1 MAVLSGKTA
10 LVTGASRGVGRA
22 VALRLGRDGARVAVH
37 HRDSVNLAGD
47 VVTSIKEAGGD
58 AFAVQADLASEQG
71 VDQLWNAYSTQVDR
85 LDILVSNAGIS
96 DVHKPLGEVSVA
108 ELDRLVRLNTT
119 AAFHLIQQALSSL
132 ADNGRV
138 ITISANVVRRG
149 AMPELAAY
157 ALSKAGLDAI
167 VPALAKQLGSRGIT
181 VNAVAP
187 GVVETE
193 MTADLLASPESRAFV
208 ASLSPLGRIAR
219 PEDIADVAAFL
230 AGPDSRWVTGQWIEV
245 SGGANL

>member
-1 MAVLSGKTA
+1 MAVLSGQTA

-37 HRDSVNLAGD
+37 HRDSGDLAD
-47 VVTSIKEAGGD
+47 HVITTIKEEGGD
-58 AFAVQADLASEQG
+58 AFAVQADLTSAEG
-71 VDQLWNAYSTQVDR
+71 VDHLWHAYSTQADR
-85 LDILVSNAGIS
+85 LDILVSNAGIN
-96 DVHKPLGEVSVA
+96 DVHKPLGDVTAV
-108 ELDRLVRLNTT
+108 ELDRLVKVNTT
-119 AAFHLIQQALSSL
+119 AAFHLIQRALAVL

-187 GVVETE
+187 GVVETD
-193 MTADLLASPESRAFV
+193 MTAELLASSETRAFV

-219 PEDIADVAAFL
+219 PEDIADVAGFL
-230 AGPDSRWVTGQWIEV
+230 AGPDSRWVTGQWIDV